1 MCGIAGI
8 ICHGEQD
15 DQSARV
21 RRMVEALR
29 HRGPDGFG
37 VLKIG
42 NNANLGHARLSIV
55 DLEAGAQPMKSR
67 DCRLAITFN
76 GEIYGYRELRKQ
88 FDYPYSTESD
98 TEVILAMYQKSGE
111 DMIRS
116 LSGMFSFA
124 IWDDRERTLFCAR
137 DRFGE
142 KPFYYALTSSGDFVF
157 ASEIKAILAS
167 GLIDPVLDLESVAH
181 FLRKSYVHPHKTIY
195 SNIFT
200 LPPAHCLTFRSGQ
213 IVVRKYWDFPK
224 TGSRISLED
233 AAARLGDLLRNAI
246 KKQLVADVP
255 VSGFLSSGLDSTTI
269 MALAAEENSSL
280 TAFSFDFEN
289 AQSEADIAENSA
301 KRYGLNFQRLRVG
314 HFDPAEVLE
323 KTIGIYDEPFADSS
337 SIPTYLISKAAAEF
351 TKVALT
357 GDGGDELLGG
367 YDYFYKPLLRF
378 DDAKRWGGNR
388 RLVYLL
394 AKILWKFRFQQ
405 AGLNLFD
412 LGDKMPALQGHQ
424 EIWQA
429 LSERRSVFSFD
440 ELQKLMAPSG
450 SGFLRHPLPNFVTN
464 RSMED
469 VFLYDIET
477 YMAGQILVK
486 TDRAS
491 MANGLELRAPF
502 LDIEFAEFALALPS
516 TLKLSSSQSK
526 IILRE
531 AFESLWNTE
540 VANNYKRGFDS
551 PIQDWLKTPRFG
563 QLIEHFLHHRDRK
576 IRGLVN
582 FGAKKDWSRFN
593 PRQVYNFLVLSM
605 WLEANSFSMPSVS
618 V

>member
-8 ICHGEQD
+8 ICHSGQD
-15 DQSARV
+15 EQSARV
-21 RRMVEALR
+21 RRMVDALR

-42 NNANLGHARLSIV
+42 SKATLGHARLSIV
-55 DLEAGAQPMKSR
+55 DLEAGTQPMKSR
-67 DCRLAITFN
+67 DGRLAITFN

-98 TEVILAMYQKSGE
+98 TEVILAMFQKSGE
-111 DMIRS
+111 EMIRC
-116 LSGMFSFA
+116 LPGMFSFA
-124 IWDDRERTLFCAR
+124 IWDDHAHTLFCAR

-142 KPFYYALTSSGDFVF
+142 KPFFYALSPEGDFIF
-157 ASEIKAILAS
+157 ASEIKAILES
-167 GLIDPVLDLESVAH
+167 GLIEPVLDLESVAH

-200 LPPAHCLTFRSGQ
+200 LPPAHSLTFRHGRV
-213 IVVRKYWDFPK
+213 IVQKYWEFPR
-224 TGSRISLED
+224 TSSQISLED
-233 AAARLGDLLRNAI
+233 AAARLGELLRKAV

-280 TAFSFDFEN
+280 TAFSFDFQN
-289 AQSEADIAENSA
+289 TNSEADIAEHSA
-301 KRYGLNFQRLRVG
+301 KRYGLKFQRLEIG
-314 HFDPAEVLE
+314 NFEPAEILQ
-323 KTIGIYDEPFADSS
+323 KTISIYDEPFADSS
-337 SIPTYLISKAAAEF
+337 SIPTYLISKAAAGF

-388 RLVYLL
+388 RLVYLV
-394 AKILWKFRFQQ
+394 AKILWKLRMKQS
-405 AGLNLFD
+405 GLGLFD

-424 EIWQA
+424 DIWQA
-429 LSERRSVFSFD
+429 LSERRSVFSFE
-440 ELQKLMAPSG
+440 ELQEQMEPIG
-450 SGFLRHPLPNFVTN
+450 SGFVRHPAPNFATN
-464 RSMED
+464 RRMED

-502 LDIEFAEFALALPS
+502 LDAEFAEFALALPS
-516 TLKLSSSQSK
+516 SLKLSSSQSK
-526 IILRE
+526 IVLRK
-531 AFESLWNTE
+531 AFDSLWNSE

-551 PIQDWLKTPRFG
+551 PIQDWLKTPRFA
-563 QLIEHFLHHRDRK
+563 QLIEDFLHNSDRK
-576 IRGLVN
+576 IHGLVN

-593 PRQVYNFLVLSM
+593 PQQVYNFLVLSM
-605 WLEANSFSMPSVS
+605 WLESNSFSRPPISA
-618 V
+618 

>member
-1 MCGIAGI
+1 
-8 ICHGEQD
+8 
-15 DQSARV
+15 
-21 RRMVEALR
+21 MVDALR

-42 NNANLGHARLSIV
+42 NNADLGHARLSIV

-67 DCRLAITFN
+67 DGRLAITFN
-76 GEIYGYRELRKQ
+76 GEIYGYRELRKK
-88 FDYPYSTESD
+88 FDYPYSSESD

-111 DMIRS
+111 EMLRS
-116 LSGMFSFA
+116 LPGMFSFA
-124 IWDDRERTLFCAR
+124 IWDDRERALFCAR

-142 KPFYYALTSSGDFVF
+142 KPFFYAISSNGDFIF
-157 ASEIKAILAS
+157 ASEIRAILAS
-167 GLIDPVLDLESVAH
+167 GLIEPVLDLESVAH

-195 SNIFT
+195 SNILT

-213 IVVRKYWDFPK
+213 IVVRKYWDFPR

-233 AAARLGDLLRNAI
+233 AATRLGDLLRKAV

-269 MALAAEENSSL
+269 MALAAEENFSL

-289 AQSEADIAENSA
+289 AKSDADIAENSA
-301 KRYGLNFQRLRVG
+301 KRYGLKFHRLKVG
-314 HFDPAEVLE
+314 HFDPAEILQ
-323 KTIGIYDEPFADSS
+323 KAISIYDEPFADSS

-378 DDAKRWGGNR
+378 DEAKRWGGNR
-388 RLVYLL
+388 RLVYLV
-394 AKILWKFRFQQ
+394 AKILWKLRFQQ

-412 LGDKMPALQGHQ
+412 LGDEMPALQGHQ
-424 EIWQA
+424 EIWHA
-429 LSERRSVFSFD
+429 LSERRSVFSS
-440 ELQKLMAPSG
+440 EKLQKLMEPCG
-450 SGFLRHPLPNFVTN
+450 SGFFRHPLPNFATN
-464 RSMED
+464 RCMED

-502 LDIEFAEFALALPS
+502 LDVEFAEFALALPAS
-516 TLKLSSSQSK
+516 LKMSSSQSK
-526 IILRE
+526 IVLRK
-531 AFESLWNTE
+531 AFESLWNAE

-551 PIQDWLKTPRFG
+551 PIQVWLKTPKFA
-563 QLIEHFLHHRDRK
+563 QLIEDFLHNRDRK
-576 IRGLVN
+576 IHGLVN

-593 PRQVYNFLVLSM
+593 PQQVYNFLVLSM
-605 WLEANSFSMPSVS
+605 WLETNSFSMPPISV
-618 V
+618 